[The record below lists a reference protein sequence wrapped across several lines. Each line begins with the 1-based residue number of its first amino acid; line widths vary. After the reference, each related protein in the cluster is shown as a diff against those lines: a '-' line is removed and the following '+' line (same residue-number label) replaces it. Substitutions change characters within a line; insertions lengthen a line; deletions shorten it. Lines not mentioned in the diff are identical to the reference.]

1 MAAGVSAMT
10 GKAGKTAV
18 AAVTIESLAGAF
30 DPAQDLADLVKTYR
44 RRPVFTTGPASARV
58 ELGRADLERML
69 PHRDPFLLVDGIG
82 AVDLEQAAI
91 SGHRRIDPQDPV
103 LAGHFPGDPV
113 YPGVL
118 LVEAIGQLGICLQHL
133 LASGRTSPDPGDQP
147 RRLRLLKV
155 HHALFQGGV
164 LPGEQV
170 TLLARS
176 LDQSDY
182 VSICVGQVL
191 HGEEVKALAVFEVIL
206 LD

>member
-1 MAAGVSAMT
+1 MAAGL
-10 GKAGKTAV
+10 
-18 AAVTIESLAGAF
+18 TIEALAGAF
-30 DPAQDLADLVKTYR
+30 DPAQDLTDLVKTYR
-44 RRPVFTTGPASARV
+44 RRPVFSAGPGTARV
-58 ELGRADLERML
+58 ELGRGDLERML
-69 PHRDPFLLVDGIG
+69 PHRDPFLLVDGVD

-91 SGHRRIDPQDPV
+91 AGRRRVDPRDPV
-103 LAGHFPGDPV
+103 FAGHFPGDPV

-133 LASGRTSPDPGDQP
+133 LASGRTTPDASDTP

-164 LPGEQV
+164 RPGESL

-182 VSICVGQVL
+182 VSICIGQVL
-191 HGEEVKALAVFEVIL
+191 RGEEVQALAVFEVIL
-206 LD
+206 LDPDADR

>member
-1 MAAGVSAMT
+1 MS
-10 GKAGKTAV
+10 
-18 AAVTIESLAGAF
+18 AVTIESLAGAF

-44 RRPVFTTGPASARV
+44 RRPVFATGPASARV

-69 PHRDPFLLVDGIG
+69 PHRDPFLLVDGID

-91 SGHRRIDPQDPV
+91 SGHRRVDPQDPI

-133 LASGRTSPDPGDQP
+133 LASGRTSPDPADPADHP

-164 LPGEQV
+164 HPGEQV

>member
-1 MAAGVSAMT
+1 MAAGV
-10 GKAGKTAV
+10 TATT
-18 AAVTIESLAGAF
+18 ATTIEALAGAF
-30 DPAQDLADLVKTYR
+30 DPAEDLADLVKTYR
-44 RRPVFTTGPASARV
+44 RRPVFVAGPATARV
-58 ELGRADLERML
+58 ELGRADLERLL
-69 PHRDPFLLVDGIG
+69 PHRDPFLLVDGVD
-82 AVDLEQAAI
+82 AVDHEQAAI
-91 SGHRRIDPQDPV
+91 AGHRRVDPQDPV
-103 LAGHFPGDPV
+103 FAGHFPGDPV

-133 LASGRTSPDPGDQP
+133 LASGKTHTDASDQP

-164 LPGEQV
+164 RPGEQV

-191 HGEEVKALAVFEVIL
+191 HGEEVKALVVFEVIL

>member
-1 MAAGVSAMT
+1 MAAGVT
-10 GKAGKTAV
+10 
-18 AAVTIESLAGAF
+18 AVTIEALAGAF

-44 RRPVFTTGPASARV
+44 RRPVFATQATAAGHRV

-69 PHRDPFLLVDGIG
+69 PHRDPFLLIDGID
-82 AVDLEQAAI
+82 AVDLDQVAI

-133 LASGRTSPDPGDQP
+133 LASGRCAPAPDDQP

-164 LPGEQV
+164 GPGERV

-182 VSICVGQVL
+182 VSICIGQVL
-191 HGEEVKALAVFEVIL
+191 HGDEVKALAVFEVIL

>member
-1 MAAGVSAMT
+1 
-10 GKAGKTAV
+10 
-18 AAVTIESLAGAF
+18 
-30 DPAQDLADLVKTYR
+30 
-44 RRPVFTTGPASARV
+44 
-58 ELGRADLERML
+58 
-69 PHRDPFLLVDGIG
+69 
-82 AVDLEQAAI
+82 
-91 SGHRRIDPQDPV
+91 V

-133 LASGRTSPDPGDQP
+133 LTRGRVEIDAADQP
-147 RRLRLLKV
+147 GRLRLLKV

-164 LPGEQV
+164 RPGERV

-182 VSICVGQVL
+182 VSTCIGQVL
-191 HGEEVKALAVFEVIL
+191 HADEVKALAVFEVIL

>member
-1 MAAGVSAMT
+1 MAAGVT
-10 GKAGKTAV
+10 AG
-18 AAVTIESLAGAF
+18 TIEALAGAF
-30 DPAQDLADLVKTYR
+30 DPTQDLADLVKVYR
-44 RRPVFTTGPASARV
+44 RRPVLAAGASTRRV
-58 ELGRADLERML
+58 ELGRAELERML
-69 PHRDPFLLVDGIG
+69 PHRDPFLLVDGID

-91 SGHRRIDPQDPV
+91 QGRRRVDPQDPV

-118 LVEAIGQLGICLQHL
+118 LVEAVGQLGICLQHL
-133 LASGRTSPDPGDQP
+133 LAAGRTEPAADDQP

-164 LPGEQV
+164 RPGEQL

-182 VSICVGQVL
+182 VSICIGQVL
-191 HGEEVKALAVFEVIL
+191 RGDEVQALAVFEVIL

>member
-1 MAAGVSAMT
+1 MAAGVSA
-10 GKAGKTAV
+10 
-18 AAVTIESLAGAF
+18 VTIEALAGAF
-30 DPAQDLADLVKTYR
+30 DPAEDLADLVKTYR
-44 RRPVFTTGPASARV
+44 RRPVFSAGPTTARV
-58 ELGRADLERML
+58 ELGRPDLERML
-69 PHRDPFLLVDGIG
+69 PHRDPFLLVDGIDK
-82 AVDLEQAAI
+82 VDLEQAAI
-91 SGHRRIDPQDPV
+91 SGHRCVDPQDPV

-118 LVEAIGQLGICLQHL
+118 LVEAVGQLGICLQQL
-133 LASGRTSPDPGDQP
+133 LASGRSVPDANDQP

-164 LPGEQV
+164 RPGEQL

-182 VSICVGQVL
+182 VSICIGQVL
-191 HGEEVKALAVFEVIL
+191 RGEEVQALAVFEVIL